1 MLKFAKFDK
10 FETCERNLAVRH
22 PEIFIEI
29 FLPRE
34 LKKKKK
40 GKENSIYKFHHP
52 EHFITIAFSKIF
64 A

>member
-34 LKKKKK
+34 LKKKKRGRK
-40 GKENSIYKFHHP
+40 SDI
-52 EHFITIAFSKIF
+52 
-64 A
+64 